1 MAGLPAMH
9 YQLGFRNGSRVP
21 VHTPGNLEQSFL
33 ANTANTRDSQTS
45 KQTNKPIVILYIFI
59 QQEDFYSLLVLL

>member
-9 YQLGFRNGSRVP
+9 YLLGFRNESRVP
-21 VHTPGNLEQSFL
+21 VHTPGLEQSFL